1 MSRILSTNCTPP
13 IAPLSWPRFSASAPS
28 AMPVFATT
36 SRRSAA
42 TRFALDPDKVE
53 ERKFDGVFVQ
63 RTNTD
68 LHPARIVIAA
78 QLLQETGLLKRG
90 IK

>member
-1 MSRILSTNCTPP
+1 
-13 IAPLSWPRFSASAPS
+13 
-28 AMPVFATT
+28 MPAFAIT

-42 TRFALDPDKVE
+42 RRFALDPDKVE

-68 LHPARIVIAA
+68 LRLAQIVIAA
-78 QLLQETGLLKRG
+78 QQLQETGMLKRG